1 MNDFPTPSKEHI
13 GGLKIFRFI
22 PVSSVIAIPDKKEFN
37 FLEMQLVSN
46 AVWYN
51 GVASF
56 RSLSFSDNLAGNEN
70 GDFYENSI
78 SAFYPG
84 QNRELE
90 TLFDEMVNGEFLL
103 RIRDYEGN
111 ERLLGTIEDPL
122 RFTRSY
128 DSAQLG
134 GSKGYRITFRNR
146 QLSASKF
153 INDIGSEAALRINTD
168 GQLEVLETIVN
179 HSFSLNANGELVV
192 TGPFDYKFYLNSAGQ
207 LVFDEFRTE

>member
-37 FLEMQLVSN
+37 FLEMQLATN
-46 AVWYN
+46 AVWFN

-56 RSLSFSDNLAGNEN
+56 RSLSFSDNLSANEN

-84 QNRELE
+84 QNRDLE
-90 TLFDEMVNGEFLL
+90 SLFDEMVNGEFLL

-111 ERLLGTIEDPL
+111 ERLIGTIEDPL
-122 RFTRSY
+122 RFSRSY

-134 GSKGYRITFRNR
+134 GSKGYRLSFRNR

-153 INDIGSEAALRINTD
+153 INDVGSTSALQINAN
-168 GQLEVLETIVN
+168 GQLEVLEEIVD
-179 HSFSLNANGELVV
+179 HTFSLNANGQLVV
-192 TGPFDYKFYLNSAGQ
+192 TGPFDYKFYINSAGQ
-207 LVFDEFRTE
+207 LVFDEFVTQ

>member
-1 MNDFPTPSKEHI
+1 MNDFPIPSKEHI

-22 PVSSVIAIPDKKEFN
+22 PASSVISIPDKKEFN
-37 FLEMQLVSN
+37 FLEMQLATN
-46 AVWYN
+46 AVWLN

-56 RSLSFSDNLAGNEN
+56 RSLSFSDNLVTNEN
-70 GDFYENSI
+70 GDFHENNI

-90 TLFDEMVNGEFLL
+90 SLFDEMVNGVFLL

-111 ERLLGTIEDPL
+111 ERLLGTLEDPL

-134 GSKGYRITFRNR
+134 GSKGYRISFRNR
-146 QLSASKF
+146 QLSASTF
-153 INDIGSEAALRINTD
+153 INEIGSTSALQINTD
-168 GQLEVLETIVN
+168 GQLEVVEEIIN
-179 HSFSLNANGELVV
+179 HSFSLNASGALVV
-192 TGPFDYKFYLNSAGQ
+192 TGPLDYKFYLNSAGQ
-207 LVFDEFRTE
+207 LVFDEFITQ